1 VKRPGKMLVEVLEEL
16 VRKPATLLYPA
27 QKPTMPPRFRGRL
40 AFSADKCV
48 GCRLC
53 VKDCPSGAI
62 AIEKLGDK
70 LFEAIVALDKC
81 VFCGQCVD
89 SCNQKALAMTDEYEL
104 ASLDKATLKAR
115 INLD

>member
-1 VKRPGKMLVEVLEEL
+1 MKRPGKMLAEVLEEL
-16 VRKPATLLYPA
+16 VRKPATLLYPYE
-27 QKPTMPPRFRGRL
+27 KPEMPPRFRGRL
-40 AFSADKCV
+40 SFDAGKCV

-70 LFEAIVALDKC
+70 LFAAILDLDKC

-89 SCNQKALAMTDEYEL
+89 SCSQKALAMTGEYEL
-104 ASLDKATLKAR
+104 ATLDKAKLKAR